1 MKSKKFLIAIS
12 LVLSMFLVLSMSF
25 SLFSCGENDELL
37 ERIEELSTK
46 IQAQEK
52 SVEDLQEENEALK
65 EANEALQEKNE
76 DLTER
81 LTEIEW
87 TYNAPYGYVYYSLEE
102 MYEKRNYIDKQALMN
117 IAYHL
122 NGGKEGNEE
131 IMADFEP
138 TPLEPLS
145 AEMERRIR
153 ETFAYWGRSSGE
165 HLNSPESWKVWWIDS
180 YLGRYNFGG
189 GYAYVVQMDS
199 YGGHMDVVTS
209 KYIDGIYF
217 CFPTSD
223 DNISVYIEWGD
234 E

>member
-1 MKSKKFLIAIS
+1 MKKSMIATGLALI
-12 LVLSMFLVLSMSF
+12 MSF
-25 SLFSCGENDELL
+25 SLVSCGENDELL

-52 SVEDLQEENEALK
+52 SVEDLQEENQSLK

-87 TYNAPYGYVYYSLEE
+87 TYNAPYGGIYSLTE
-102 MYEKRNYIDKQALMN
+102 MYEDNFIDKQALMTM
-117 IAYHL
+117 AYYL
-122 NGGKEGNEE
+122 NGGKARNEE

-145 AEMERRIR
+145 VEMERRIR
-153 ETFAYWGRSSGE
+153 ETFAYWGRSLGE
-165 HLNSPESWKVWWIDS
+165 DLNYPETWENYTI
-180 YLGRYNFGG
+180 YNYFGQYAFNG
-189 GYAYVVQMDS
+189 GYFYAVIINVPYSD
-199 YGGHMDVVTS
+199 YPAAFEE
-209 KYIDGIYF
+209 KIIDGVTFVYPSGGMNIQLYF
-217 CFPTSD
+217 
-223 DNISVYIEWGD
+223 ERRA